1 MNLVQIEWADSRRP
15 TSEWFR
21 ASELPAFEFCRCV
34 SVGFLI
40 QDDENIKVLAA
51 NVADLAD
58 NDMQATGVIVIPTVA
73 VLKQTALTS
82 CSSPESKPKRRR
94 F

>member
-15 TSEWFR
+15 ASEWFR
-21 ASELPAFEFCRCV
+21 ASELPTFEFCRCI

-40 QDDENIKVLAA
+40 QDDPNIKVLAA
-51 NVADLAD
+51 NVADVD
-58 NDMQATGVIVIPTVA
+58 NSDLQATGVIVIPTIA

-82 CSSPESKPKRRR
+82 CSSPASKP
-94 F
+94 